1 MSGAMT
7 SSENTPRVGLIGYGT
22 AGRDVAEA
30 ILGGQAGNSRLAA
43 VLVRDVA
50 RYADVALDDV
60 VFTDSQEAFF
70 ACPLDVVVETAG
82 HDAVIRYAETSLAH
96 GCDFMVV
103 SVGAFCDQALFD
115 RVMASTERHG
125 QRVLVP
131 SAAIAGLDRIA
142 AAAQGPLERV
152 TLTTRKPVKAWR
164 GTFAEEVVSL
174 DAITQPTVIF
184 EGNAR
189 ESSRVFPES
198 VNVSAALSLAGVGF
212 EATQVRV
219 LVDPTIDKNV
229 HEVSAKGLFGEVR
242 IEVRNT
248 PSPSNPKTGYIVAMS
263 VARALKNLSSP
274 LVIG

>member
-1 MSGAMT
+1 MRHVMSDK
-7 SSENTPRVGLIGYGT
+7 PKLRIGLLGFGT
-22 AGRDVAEA
+22 AGRDAAEA
-30 ILGGQAGNSRLAA
+30 IHHGQAGESELVA
-43 VLVRDVA
+43 VLVRDVSK
-50 RYADVALDDV
+50 YADRTPAGCRLTDDV
-60 VFTDSQEAFF
+60 EAFF
-70 ACPLDVVVETAG
+70 ACRPDVVVETAG
-82 HDAVIRYAETSLAH
+82 HEAVIRYAETSLEH

-115 RVMASTERHG
+115 RVLASASRHG
-125 QRVLVP
+125 RRVLVP

-164 GTFAEEVVSL
+164 GTFAEEVVDL
-174 DAITQPTVIF
+174 DTVTQPTVIF

-189 ESSRVFPES
+189 ESFRAFPES

-212 EATQVRV
+212 EATEVRV

-229 HEVSAKGLFGEVR
+229 HEVFAKGLFGEVR
-242 IEVRNT
+242 IEVQNT
-248 PSPSNPKTGYIVAMS
+248 PSPNNPKTGYIVAMS
-263 VARALKNLSSP
+263 VARALRNLSSP

>member
-1 MSGAMT
+1 MA
-7 SSENTPRVGLIGYGT
+7 SSEHSTRVGLIGYGT
-22 AGRDVAEA
+22 AGKDVAEA
-30 ILGGQAGNSRLAA
+30 ILGGQAGDSRLVA

-50 RYADVALDDV
+50 KYAGITLDGCQ
-60 VFTDSQEAFF
+60 FTDCEETFF
-70 ACPLDVVVETAG
+70 ASAPDVVVETAG
-82 HDAVIRYAETSLAH
+82 HAAVIRYAETSLAH
-96 GCDFMVV
+96 GCDFMIV

-115 RVMASTERHG
+115 RVMASAGRHG
-125 QRVLVP
+125 KRVLVP

-164 GTFAEEVVSL
+164 GTFAEEVVDL
-174 DAITQPTVIF
+174 DTITQPTVIF

-212 EATQVRV
+212 ESTDVRV
-219 LVDPTIDKNV
+219 LIDPSIDKNV
-229 HEVSAKGLFGEVR
+229 HEVSAKGRFGEVR

-248 PSPSNPKTGYIVAMS
+248 PSPSNPKTGHIVAMS
-263 VARALKNLSSP
+263 VAKTLKDLSSP
-274 LVIG
+274 LVIS

>member
-1 MSGAMT
+1 MT
-7 SSENTPRVGLIGYGT
+7 EKRAIRVGLIGYGT

-30 ILGGQAGNSRLAA
+30 ILSGQAGDTRLAS
-43 VLVRDVA
+43 VLVRNA
-50 RYADVALDDV
+50 AKYDDV
-60 VFTDSQEAFF
+60 SLDGCTITDNEETFF
-70 ACPLDVVVETAG
+70 AFRPDVVVETAG
-82 HDAVIRYAETSLAH
+82 HEAVIRYAETSLQH

-103 SVGAFCDQALFD
+103 SVGAFCDKNLFD
-115 RVMASTERHG
+115 RIMANAS
-125 QRVLVP
+125 QQQKRVLIP
-131 SAAIAGLDRIA
+131 SAAIAGLDRIT

-164 GTFAEEVVSL
+164 GTFAEEVVDL
-174 DAITQPTVIF
+174 DKVTQPTVIF

-212 EATQVRV
+212 EDTEVRV
-219 LVDPTIDKNV
+219 FVDPTIDKNV

-242 IEVRNT
+242 IEVKNT
-248 PSPSNPKTGYIVAMS
+248 PSPNNPKTGYIVAMS

>member
-1 MSGAMT
+1 MT
-7 SSENTPRVGLIGYGT
+7 NNTSIRVGLIGYGT

-30 ILGGQAGNSRLAA
+30 ILANQAGDTRLVS
-43 VLVRDVA
+43 VLVRDA
-50 RYADVALDDV
+50 GKYTGISLEG
-60 VFTDSQEAFF
+60 FQITDSEDAFF
-70 ACPLDVVVETAG
+70 ASHPDVVVETAG
-82 HDAVIRYAETSLAH
+82 HDAVIRYAEKSLTN
-96 GCDFMVV
+96 GSDFMVV
-103 SVGAFCDQALFD
+103 SVGAFCDQALHD
-115 RVMASTERHG
+115 RVLGSASRHG
-125 QRVLVP
+125 RRVLVP

-142 AAAQGPLERV
+142 AAAQGSLERV

-164 GTFAEEVVSL
+164 GTFAEEVVDL
-174 DAITQPTVIF
+174 DTVAQPTVIF

-212 EATQVRV
+212 EATGVRV

-242 IEVRNT
+242 IEVQNT
-248 PSPSNPKTGYIVAMS
+248 PSPNNPKTGYIVAMS
-263 VARALKNLSSP
+263 VARALRNLTAT

>member
-1 MSGAMT
+1 ML
-7 SSENTPRVGLIGYGT
+7 NVGLIGYGT

-30 ILGGQAGNSRLAA
+30 ILGGQAGDARLAA
-43 VLVRDVA
+43 VLVRDA
-50 RYADVALDDV
+50 GKYADVCLENCTL
-60 VFTDSQEAFF
+60 TDSEEAFF
-70 ACPLDVVVETAG
+70 ACRPDVVVETAG
-82 HDAVIRYAETSLAH
+82 HEAVIRHAERSLAN
-96 GCDFMVV
+96 GSDFMVV
-103 SVGAFCDQALFD
+103 SVGALCDPALYE
-115 RVMASTERHG
+115 RVMASAGQHG
-125 QRVLVP
+125 KRVLVP

-164 GTFAEEVVSL
+164 GTFAEEVVDL
-174 DAITQPTVIF
+174 DTITQPTVIF

-212 EATQVRV
+212 EATEVRV
-219 LVDPTIDKNV
+219 LVDPTIDKNM

-242 IEVRNT
+242 IEVQNT
-248 PSPSNPKTGYIVAMS
+248 PSPNNPKTGYIVAMS
-263 VARALKNLSSP
+263 VSRALKNLSSQ

>member
-1 MSGAMT
+1 MSSAMT
-7 SSENTPRVGLIGYGT
+7 SSEKTTRVGLIGYGT
-22 AGRDVAEA
+22 AGKDVAEA
-30 ILGGQAGNSRLAA
+30 ILGGQAGSSRLVA
-43 VLVRDVA
+43 VLVRDMA
-50 RYADVALDDV
+50 KYADVAPEGCH
-60 VFTDSQEAFF
+60 FTDSEEAFF
-70 ACPLDVVVETAG
+70 ACTPDVVVETAG

-115 RVMASTERHG
+115 RVMASAERHG